1 MAQARRAFVK
11 KNKQPINQ
19 FIKATKVRLISQTG
33 EQLGVLNL
41 DEALAKAK
49 DQDLDLVQMNSDTDT
64 PVCKLMNYGKHLF
77 DQKKQKAA
85 SKKKTKKTQLKEIKF
100 RPGTEEA
107 DYQVKLKNLI
117 KFLQGGDKAKIT
129 MRFRGR
135 EAAHQIIGREFLDRV
150 EKDLFEYG
158 SIEQKP
164 AFEGRQIVM
173 VIAPK
178 K

>member
-1 MAQARRAFVK
+1 MR
-11 KNKQPINQ
+11 INDR
-19 FIKATKVRLISQTG
+19 INASEVRLISSSGDQV
-33 EQLGVLNL
+33 GVVTK
-41 DEALAKAK
+41 AKALEIAK
-49 DQDLDLVQMNSDTDT
+49 SEELDLVEIVANQKP
-64 PVCKLMNYGKHLF
+64 PVCRVMDFGKYKFEQSKKAHAAK
-77 DQKKQKAA
+77 KKQK
-85 SKKKTKKTQLKEIKF
+85 QIQVKEIKF
-100 RPGTEEA
+100 RPGNEEA

-135 EAAHQIIGREFLDRV
+135 EAAHQVIGREFLERV
-150 EKDLFEYG
+150 EKDLFEFG
-158 SIEQKP
+158 LIEQKP

>member
-1 MAQARRAFVK
+1 MR
-11 KNKQPINQ
+11 INER
-19 FIKATKVRLISQTG
+19 INATEVRLISSSGDQV
-33 EQLGVLNL
+33 GVVTK
-41 DEALAKAK
+41 AKALEIAK
-49 DQDLDLVQMNSDTDT
+49 NEDLDLVEIVANQVP
-64 PVCKLMNYGKHLF
+64 PVCRVMDFGKYKFEQSKKAHAAK
-77 DQKKQKAA
+77 KKQK
-85 SKKKTKKTQLKEIKF
+85 QIQVKEIKF

-135 EAAHQIIGREFLDRV
+135 EAAHQVIGREFLERV
-150 EKDLFEYG
+150 EKDLFDYG
-158 SIEQKP
+158 LIEQKP